1 MARTMAGSTSNRSR
15 EAGGQG
21 STDWGLLA
29 VVTAMLV
36 FGLVFVLSASYPN
49 SVEWREQPFYWF
61 GRQAIWLAVG
71 LTAML
76 VMARIPYTF
85 WQRWAVPMMA
95 VTLAALF
102 VLMFVGA
109 ERFGSTRTFLNG
121 SVQPSEIAKVI
132 IIVYI
137 AAWLA
142 SKGDRIRDVRAGL
155 IPFGVLLG
163 LLTLLIVLQPAIS
176 TAGLI
181 VATAVTMFFIAGA
194 AVRQIMVVAAG
205 VITTFWVVIQFNDY
219 AGARIAKYWESFW
232 NPASSQEYQV
242 QQTVQA
248 FMRGGPVGVGVGQG
262 LAQQQGFVPLAWT
275 DNIYAVI
282 GEELGLLGALV
293 VVLLF
298 ALLAYRGLR
307 VAIRCRD
314 PFGALLATGI
324 TTMLTLQA
332 LLNAAVVVAAVPP
345 TGVTL
350 PFFSYGGSSMLM
362 ALAAVGLLLSI
373 SRYGRVRGAR
383 AASPVSSASP
393 PRSDTGAAA
402 GPARSSSHAS
412 TDFGWR
418 HRGTRVSGAGR
429 GSTTKSASARSGSSR
444 SGSDSRGR

>member
-1 MARTMAGSTSNRSR
+1 MTGGTPNRSR

-21 STDWGLLA
+21 ATDWGLLA

-36 FGLVFVLSASYPN
+36 FGLVTVLSASYPN
-49 SVEWREQPFYWF
+49 SVEWREQPFYYF
-61 GRQAIWLAVG
+61 GRQVIWLALG
-71 LTAML
+71 IAAML
-76 VMARIPYTF
+76 VLARIPYTF
-85 WQRWAVPMMA
+85 WERWAVPMMA
-95 VTLAALF
+95 VTLVALF

-121 SVQPSEIAKVI
+121 SIQPSEIAKVI

-142 SKGDRIRDVRAGL
+142 SKGNRIRDVRAGL
-155 IPFGVLLG
+155 LPFGVLLG

-205 VITTFWVVIQFNDY
+205 VIATFWVVIQFNDY

-232 NPASSQEYQV
+232 NPVSSQEYQV

-262 LAQQQGFVPLAWT
+262 LAQQTGFVPLAWT
-275 DNIYAVI
+275 DNIYAVV

-314 PFGALLATGI
+314 PFGTLLATGI

-362 ALAAVGLLLSI
+362 ALAAVGLLLSV

-383 AASPVSSASP
+383 ATSPVSP
-393 PRSDTGAAA
+393 AA
-402 GPARSSSHAS
+402 PARSGAGEAARPAGSTSHAS

-429 GSTTKSASARSGSSR
+429 GSTTQSASTRSGSSR
-444 SGSDSRGR
+444 GGSGARPGSRSQ